1 MRGRVRGS
9 WTAVGAGGWS
19 MHEVSFAYIHMSL
32 GIWTFALLVSR
43 KAPWKELEHL

>member
-19 MHEVSFAYIHMSL
+19 MHEVSFVDL
-32 GIWTFALLVSR
+32 CLVSL
-43 KAPWKELEHL
+43 KKGALEGT

>member
-9 WTAVGAGGWS
+9 WTVGGAS

-32 GIWTFALLVSR
+32 GI
-43 KAPWKELEHL
+43 